1 MRFTLSSNCNIII
14 KCKALI
20 LVVGGGDF
28 MRIIKWI
35 FDLEEYT
42 ARDIVQ
48 FVFISAAFVAL
59 FGMVGVIEGW

>member
-1 MRFTLSSNCNIII
+1 
-14 KCKALI
+14 
-20 LVVGGGDF
+20 

-42 ARDIVQ
+42 SRDIVQ
-48 FVFISAAFVAL
+48 FVLISAAFVAL